1 MTSTDNAS
9 ELPTVTP
16 ETEPAAGATPV
27 QAAVRA
33 AEDKKAAHLRVLDLR
48 EICDFA
54 DTFMIASG
62 TNERQVQAI
71 AESVKDELRA
81 LGARPI
87 TVEGFRTGTWVLLD
101 YGDLVVHVFQPETRA
116 FYGLERLWADAKDVT
131 ERFAVPNPTA
141 DEQTPRDHSSSSEPG
156 AP

>member
-9 ELPTVTP
+9 ELPTATP
-16 ETEPAAGATPV
+16 ESAPADGATPV
-27 QAAVRA
+27 QDAVRA
-33 AEDKKAAHLRVLDLR
+33 AEDKKASDLRVLDLR
-48 EICDFA
+48 EVCDFA

-101 YGDLVVHVFQPETRA
+101 YGDLVVHIFQPETRT
-116 FYGLERLWADAKDVT
+116 FYGLERLWGDAEDVT
-131 ERFAVPNPTA
+131 KRFAAPSPPTEA
-141 DEQTPRDHSSSSEPG
+141 STK
-156 AP
+156 APAETSAPDDDA